1 MIYSSG
7 WKLKNMSTKGRNL
20 MKHPT
25 GHIQTIMVTAV
36 NIRDDKPPCQTNP
49 KKGRAENCDKNMQ
62 TLQVML

>member
-1 MIYSSG
+1 
-7 WKLKNMSTKGRNL
+7 

-36 NIRDDKPPCQTNP
+36 NVREDKPPCQTNP